1 MPAVWL
7 AAVDRRLMGC
17 RPHTQWLAVAAVAV
31 ALACLCLSYVPR
43 AYLDYAKVPLLRD
56 LAQPDEYGTDT
67 IADMYEAKVVLHDWR
82 DMYTKDGVSQTP
94 LEARTWSK
102 EASAPYPPA
111 ALLIEAA
118 IYWIGERTGIGFY
131 GLILALAATFLGQA
145 AWYCLRT
152 RWYVFALLGV
162 CGLYFGYRFTYVQD
176 CTYLIMLGLVM
187 TALTVARRR
196 PEATHLLMA
205 LAIAAKVSPL
215 YYAANLVRMRR
226 VTAVAF
232 VAVLV
237 AAFVLP
243 YFVLPNYLYIFSF
256 QNELKGGWWQTVGG
270 VAVGVPFAMLLSYVA
285 VRRDFDLEDW
295 VGWGLVPI
303 AMVLDIDA
311 RWVHFAIPDRLR
323 NQRAARADHICF
335 DSLQWESV
343 ADPGDDVVRRSRAN
357 WFVRPETV
365 HGESIEPEWI
375 AVVDE
380 RANRN
385 SRCQLRNGAS
395 MVRVEMGNEQV
406 VDPLDT
412 GLLEGIQ
419 DPLSIPAQRGA
430 FWRWRSAAL
439 AADRIAGV
447 DQHRFAGGS
456 HHQRGLTAFDVDE
469 VDDEITAGEGTH

>member
-1 MPAVWL
+1 MKRTPDRALPSMPAGWL

-17 RPHTQWLAVAAVAV
+17 RQHTRWLAVAAVAV
-31 ALACLCLSYVPR
+31 ALVCLCLSYVPR
-43 AYLDYAKVPLLRD
+43 AYLDYARVPLLRD

-118 IYWIGERTGIGFY
+118 IYWTGERTGIGFY

-162 CGLYFGYRFTYVQD
+162 CGLYFAYRFTYVQD

-205 LAIAAKVSPL
+205 LATAVKVSPL
-215 YYAANLVRMRR
+215 YYAAHLARMRR
-226 VTAVAF
+226 VTAFAF
-232 VAVLV
+232 VGVLV

-270 VAVGVPFAMLLSYVA
+270 VAVSVPFAMLLSYVA

-295 VGWGLVPI
+295 VGWSLVPLAMLLAFKMNVARHLLVVLLVPDKRALRTAAAAVSI
-303 AMVLDIDA
+303 AAYYLSFGLMRFNSTLPLCTALLFAILILELRQVGWSVVAEDA
-311 RWVHFAIPDRLR
+311 RRFQKTVARTLSGPLG
-323 NQRAARADHICF
+323 RA
-335 DSLQWESV
+335 
-343 ADPGDDVVRRSRAN
+343 
-357 WFVRPETV
+357 
-365 HGESIEPEWI
+365 
-375 AVVDE
+375 
-380 RANRN
+380 
-385 SRCQLRNGAS
+385 
-395 MVRVEMGNEQV
+395 
-406 VDPLDT
+406 
-412 GLLEGIQ
+412 
-419 DPLSIPAQRGA
+419 
-430 FWRWRSAAL
+430 
-439 AADRIAGV
+439 
-447 DQHRFAGGS
+447 
-456 HHQRGLTAFDVDE
+456 GLTSPAPRSDPFR
-469 VDDEITAGEGTH
+469 